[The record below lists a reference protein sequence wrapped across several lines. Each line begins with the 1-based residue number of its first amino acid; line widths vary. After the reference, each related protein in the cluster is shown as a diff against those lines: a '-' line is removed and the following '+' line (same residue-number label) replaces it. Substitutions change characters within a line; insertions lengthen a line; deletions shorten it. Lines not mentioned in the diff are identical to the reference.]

1 MEVGAVKQAFNNEVI
16 QLKKNFNQAKI
27 QIIHKLTR
35 KAKTF
40 MEKKAPE
47 KLKLKLKRKAESAV
61 NEVLIIKKIKPKVLA
76 KFAVTHTGNLHDYLN
91 RPIVDQ
97 DKACARLLL
106 HKSLQEKYNYIRKTF
121 SNISISDLLMSRLE
135 RRKMKKEALEKQKM
149 KRDKKQKVVNAE
161 GEWEVETLKTEKK
174 SDGKTLEEDEASGD
188 DDDVDFEAEG
198 DSEEER
204 AHSDDEDINNE
215 EKSGSEI
222 EEQNNDSDKE
232 VEEQMEF
239 DEETDDEKDFSEEV
253 SDEDGDKS
261 SGKFIPHQE
270 NDDEEED
277 ERIVKEDVK
286 PEINTNNK
294 LSTNTNIA
302 VAQARNNNKPAI
314 KKPTKPRDANKNKKL
329 NEKLISRNFKKG
341 SSETHVSETKIVDP
355 FFITATGENYMSVA
369 EPRQPDEVKEI
380 HKQGNRKLRRAAMFG
395 HVPKIK
401 PRQEFR
407 EGNYNRQN
415 DSQAFRNK
423 SYGGDGNYSNN
434 RNSKFNDRNNS
445 QFRGRDDR
453 QFEGRNDQLRGD
465 DSQYKGNRNDS
476 KFKGKNASFSGRNDD
491 VAPKVEKLHPSW
503 EAKKKKSG
511 IQPFQGKKIVFDES

>member
-1 MEVGAVKQAFNNEVI
+1 MEVGAVKQAFNNE
-16 QLKKNFNQAKI
+16 
-27 QIIHKLTR
+27 IIHKLTR
-35 KAKTF
+35 KAKMFT
-40 MEKKAPE
+40 EKKAPE

-161 GEWEVETLKTEKK
+161 
-174 SDGKTLEEDEASGD
+174 EEDEASGD
-188 DDDVDFEAEG
+188 DDDVNFEAEG

-261 SGKFIPHQE
+261 SDKFIPHQE
-270 NDDEEED
+270 NDDEEGD

-341 SSETHVSETKIVDP
+341 SSETHVSETKVVDP

-491 VAPKVEKLHPSW
+491 LAPKVEKLHPSW

-511 IQPFQGKKIVFDES
+511 IQPFQDNQQ